1 MATEVKKLTIE
12 VEEKSDNASSA
23 IEELRVTLERLD
35 KTLAGVVPNIKSL
48 STSLSTLAS
57 STKQLNNIKFT
68 GLANGIKSLNTSL
81 SSVKKESQN
90 LGNLATPLKSISS
103 ALNGLIRV
111 DSNWNG
117 LTFADKATSD
127 IKQMNS
133 TFQSIQ
139 SSVSQLQTM
148 SKSFQAFSRNLT
160 SLTKLNDKF
169 KGIEFTN
176 VEQGVK
182 TLISTFDKLEAEIV
196 ELEAYAARLDK
207 ITTSLNAFSK
217 VAKNLGGSGISSTSK
232 TVDKL
237 TLSTNGFFN
246 IASKMFVLQQV
257 GRALGYMVQKA
268 NDYIETMNLF
278 NVVMGESSQKASQF
292 IDALESIGVDQ
303 EQAMRFQSAFYD
315 IGKSLGMTANNAY
328 TLSEQ
333 FTKLAYDYSSLYNL
347 PVEES
352 FQKLQAAV
360 VGTTEP
366 IRRLGKD
373 ISIAKLEEVALSLGI
388 QESVRNMT
396 QAEKAEL
403 RFIAV
408 MQQSTAAMNDMERTI
423 NSPANALRILRAQFT
438 MLAREVGSLVIPAL
452 SAILPVAIAIV
463 KAIRLIVASIAS
475 LFGIKLADYTADLGA
490 SVSNM
495 GASLG
500 DAGTAADGLSDG
512 LGSAAKNA
520 DKLKDYLLG
529 IDELN
534 VLNDSTSGYAGGG
547 GGGGVGGGG
556 GGGGLGLD
564 LSQFGYDEL
573 LKDVKSR
580 ADEILESFKKWLP
593 VLAAIASALAII
605 WAVGKITKF
614 ITALKAGTQSLST
627 FGWGL
632 RGLSAIGTAV
642 AGVFGVEL
650 AGGVTAAL
658 VGFAALSAALI
669 AVAAVIGAVYQALQ
683 PAVEEIDVFGEGVSD
698 TTKDKLEPFI
708 DTMNNLGSSIRK
720 LDWTNKII
728 TQEDVNS
735 VTAMTAQ
742 LRESILNEVDADR
755 NQDLQDIEMLKNLQ
769 TISPETYN
777 EMISSTNQYYDEV
790 TARTQ
795 QAEARINEILQ
806 TAANEKRDLTEAE
819 VTEISALQDQM
830 KEDAVSTMSESAQE
844 QQLIM
849 QRLVYNKK
857 ALAVKDAQN
866 ILTEA
871 KANKD
876 NLIQEAEDT
885 KVRMLASL
893 DKRYTSEEER
903 SSQAYKDQKEAI
915 IKAYDEQVEEAKT
928 GYEDIVAEVQ
938 AGLGDQKDVID
949 YETGQIKN
957 KWTIFWDDQSKL
969 AREKWDKLKQDWD
982 GFWKNLKDKLDKKSD
997 EIGKNWN
1004 RFWGGLKTWWDEK
1017 VQGIGE
1023 WMNAIKERV
1032 RTKSDEIGKKWN
1044 DFWGGLKTWY
1054 QKVID
1059 GIGDWMGGI
1068 KKEVNKWFGWIG
1080 DAWNSF
1086 WDGLSGDKNRRE
1098 AKLGK
1103 GNTRRM
1109 SMSVQPQGVE
1119 VAAYATGGFV
1129 RPGAK
1134 FIDPN
1139 YFTAGEAG
1147 QEMIGNYKG
1156 RRTVMPLE
1164 NTSFVNAMYQAVHQ
1178 AVIDAQGSD
1187 EPIHITIQPQVKI
1200 GTRDIKQAQEDY
1212 EYDTGGSLIRKIR

>member
-1 MATEVKKLTIE
+1 MSTELKKITLEVEDKATETSGGIDELISKL
-12 VEEKSDNASSA
+12 EK
-23 IEELRVTLERLD
+23 LD
-35 KTLAGVVPNIKSL
+35 TTVS
-48 STSLSTLAS
+48 
-57 STKQLNNIKFT
+57 
-68 GLANGIKSLNTSL
+68 
-81 SSVKKESQN
+81 SSVKNMKN
-90 LGNLATPLKSISS
+90 LSS
-103 ALNGLIRV
+103 A
-111 DSNWNG
+111 
-117 LTFADKATSD
+117 
-127 IKQMNS
+127 
-133 TFQSIQ
+133 
-139 SSVSQLQTM
+139 
-148 SKSFQAFSRNLT
+148 
-160 SLTKLNDKF
+160 
-169 KGIEFTN
+169 FT
-176 VEQGVK
+176 
-182 TLISTFDKLEAEIV
+182 
-196 ELEAYAARLDK
+196 
-207 ITTSLNAFSK
+207 TTSKAMKNMGTSGTGASK
-217 VAKNLGGSGISSTSK
+217 NNLMGS
-232 TVDKL
+232 
-237 TLSTNGFFN
+237 NGFFN
-246 IASKMFVLQQV
+246 LASKVFVLQQV

-303 EQAMRFQSAFYD
+303 EQAMRFQSSFYD

-423 NSPANALRILRAQFT
+423 NSPANALRILRAQFN

-463 KAIRLIVASIAS
+463 KAIRLIVTSIAS

-500 DAGTAADGLSDG
+500 DAGTAAEGLSDG
-512 LGSAAKNA
+512 LGSAANNA

-534 VLNDSTSGYAGGG
+534 VLNDSTSGYAGGGG

-593 VLAAIASALAII
+593 VLAAIASALAIV

-642 AGVFGVEL
+642 ASVFGVTL
-650 AGGVTAAL
+650 TGGVTAAL
-658 VGFAALSAALI
+658 VGFAALSAALL
-669 AVAAVIGAVYQALQ
+669 AVVAVVGAVYQALQ

-735 VTAMTAQ
+735 VKEMTAQ

-806 TAANEKRDLTEAE
+806 TAANENRDLTEAE

-857 ALAVKDAQN
+857 ALAAEDAQN

-871 KANKD
+871 KKNKD

-893 DKRYTSEEER
+893 DKRYDSEEER
-903 SSQAYKDQKEAI
+903 NSQAYKDQKEAI

-938 AGLGDQKDVID
+938 EGLGDQKDVID

-957 KWTIFWDDQSKL
+957 KWTIFWDEQSKL
-969 AREKWDKLKQDWD
+969 AGEKWDKLKQDWTK
-982 GFWKNLKDKLDKKSD
+982 FWNNIRDTLNKWAKNVGDA
-997 EIGKNWN
+997 WN
-1004 RFWGGLKTWWDEK
+1004 SFWGGLKTWWDEK
-1017 VQGIGE
+1017 IQGIKS
-1023 WMNAIKERV
+1023 WMNSIKSAV
-1032 RTKSDEIGKKWN
+1032 SNITSQIGTAWN
-1044 DFWGGLKTWY
+1044 NFWNGLKTWFNNP
-1054 QKVID
+1054 ID
-1059 GIGDWMGGI
+1059 GISNWMKEI
-1068 KKEVNKWFGWIG
+1068 KSTVSGWFTNIG
-1080 DAWNSF
+1080 NAWNSF
-1086 WDGLSGDKNRRE
+1086 WDGLTGDKNRRE
-1098 AKLGK
+1098 ATLGK
-1103 GNTRRM
+1103 KGK
-1109 SMSVQPQGVE
+1109 SASAPAPQMAS

-1147 QEMIGNYKG
+1147 QEMIGTYKS

-1187 EPIHITIQPQVKI
+1187 EPIHITVQPQVKI
-1200 GTRDIKQAQEDY
+1200 GTKDIKQAQEDY